1 MSTEGDLPTLLG
13 RMREIG
19 DSALVEIRGAPDERA
34 LEELRIARLG
44 KKSELNQLLRQM
56 GKLGEDDRPQAG
68 KVANEIKE
76 ALSEALTARRAT
88 LAGVER
94 SRRLREETLDITLPG
109 RPQPSGG
116 LHPLTQ
122 GCQEILAIFSEMGF
136 EVVSGPDLEDEFH
149 NFEALNTPPWH
160 PARDLQDTLY
170 VDYPRVLMRTQATAY
185 QARVLPRTSAP
196 VRLLNVGRCHRSE
209 ATDATHEWMFYQ
221 IDGLVVDKGVT
232 MSDLR
237 GTLTTFATR
246 FFGRPVKTR
255 FRCDY
260 FPFVEPG
267 VDFAI
272 SCHRCD
278 GDGGPSCP
286 ICHGSGWL
294 ELLGAGMVHPKVLD
308 NVGYDSTVYSGFAW
322 GMGVDRLTL
331 VKHGITDIRM
341 FYANDVRFLEQF

>member
-1 MSTEGDLPTLLG
+1 LQALEAKAIEALQSARTLSDLEAWRVAFLGRRSQLAAFMSTLGTLAP
-13 RMREIG
+13 EQ
-19 DSALVEIRGAPDERA
+19 RGAAGQSANEAKRRLEAA
-34 LEELRIARLG
+34 LSDRRHDI
-44 KKSELNQLLRQM
+44 
-56 GKLGEDDRPQAG
+56 EDDEVRH
-68 KVANEIKE
+68 
-76 ALSEALTARRAT
+76 ALQSQ
-88 LAGVER
+88 
-94 SRRLREETLDITLPG
+94 RLDVTLPG
-109 RPQPSGG
+109 RWPALGMG
-116 LHPLTQ
+116 RVHPITRT
-122 GCQEILAIFSEMGF
+122 ILDSVSILRGMGF
-136 EVVSGPDLEDEFH
+136 DVTTTPEIELDYY